1 MDIDRR
7 HGDRFV
13 RRVTCGGLEERCL
26 SAPMRF
32 PAAFQDDEWA
42 FLFQRKVPSIED
54 VEIDVPDVAFVGL
67 RVMIGACQVRK
78 N

>member
-1 MDIDRR
+1 
-7 HGDRFV
+7 
-13 RRVTCGGLEERCL
+13 
-26 SAPMRF
+26 MRF